1 MLITF
6 WLGGIPAML
15 AHHRFFGLAVLLPE
29 SCYFLLIS
37 GVTNLALYKYLV
49 LASEH

>member
-29 SCYFLLIS
+29 SCY
-37 GVTNLALYKYLV
+37 LALYKYLV
-49 LASEH
+49 